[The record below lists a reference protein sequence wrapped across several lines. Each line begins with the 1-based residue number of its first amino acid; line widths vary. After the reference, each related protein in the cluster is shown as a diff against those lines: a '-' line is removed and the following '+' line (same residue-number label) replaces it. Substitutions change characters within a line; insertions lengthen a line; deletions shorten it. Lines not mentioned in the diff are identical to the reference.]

1 MRNRVKTVASLKPF
15 LYLYFSGLG
24 VAAAL
29 PLSRACKLGKML
41 SWILGVIG
49 IKPHQFSPPSEQL
62 SYMKAGDF
70 VARVWVGVAEPQL
83 NVDESGGDP

>member
-1 MRNRVKTVASLKPF
+1 VQAS
-15 LYLYFSGLG
+15 
-24 VAAAL
+24 
-29 PLSRACKLGKML
+29 
-41 SWILGVIG
+41 VIG

>member
-1 MRNRVKTVASLKPF
+1 VRDFLSGALTQLTAEKLIPFRRRKTTKDSTYELTGIGVQAS
-15 LYLYFSGLG
+15 
-24 VAAAL
+24 
-29 PLSRACKLGKML
+29 
-41 SWILGVIG
+41 VIG